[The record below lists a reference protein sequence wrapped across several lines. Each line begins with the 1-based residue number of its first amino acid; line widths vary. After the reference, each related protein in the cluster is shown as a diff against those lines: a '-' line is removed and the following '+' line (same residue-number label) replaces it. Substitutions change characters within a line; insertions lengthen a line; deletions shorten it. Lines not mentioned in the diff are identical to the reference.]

1 MHSNY
6 YVRVA
11 FRVQIIQL
19 VREKRWLCSP
29 LQQFEHL
36 NTKKHQIAHSLYICN
51 RGGIRLSEACLND
64 PCVSSFPV
72 LVTQSHRGQQ
82 LVQFSVSAHDTL
94 GLVVGLRCALQEGY
108 EKRESLFKG
117 KVTKFT
123 FASPSCFRR
132 TDNEEPIPS
141 PSKFSNIDSKAFLCM
156 RGQCLAPR
164 YRCVEKMKG
173 GHFWFGSENML
184 H

>member
-6 YVRVA
+6 YVWVA

-19 VREKRWLCSP
+19 VRERKDDYAVPFNS
-29 LQQFEHL
+29 L
-36 NTKKHQIAHSLYICN
+36 NTKEHQIAHSLYICN

-117 KVTKFT
+117 TVTIFT

-132 TDNEEPIPS
+132 TDNEEPTPS
-141 PSKFSNIDSKAFLCM
+141 PSKRYNIDSKVFLCM
-156 RGQCLAPR
+156 RGQYLVPR
-164 YRCVEKMKG
+164 TGVWKK
-173 GHFWFGSENML
+173 
-184 H
+184 